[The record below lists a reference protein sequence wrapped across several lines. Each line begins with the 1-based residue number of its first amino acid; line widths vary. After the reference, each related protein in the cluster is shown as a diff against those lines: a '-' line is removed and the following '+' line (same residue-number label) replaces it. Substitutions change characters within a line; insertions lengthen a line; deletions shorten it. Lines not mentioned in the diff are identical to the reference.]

1 MTPDEDRL
9 HIQNIIRSAWEIDGY
24 IKGMDY
30 EDFVTN
36 ESARTAVATNL
47 SMIGNETRLLS
58 DDFKE
63 QFDEIDMNVLQNLR
77 QAPYNEEME
86 IFQHQIWNIASKDIP
101 LIRQKLADVQTRI
114 QPEDDIKGTTTDTTR
129 NNMK

>member
-24 IKGMDY
+24 IKGIDY

-36 ESARTAVATNL
+36 ESARTAVAKNL
-47 SMIGNETRLLS
+47 SMIGNEARLLS
-58 DDFKE
+58 DEFKE
-63 QFDEIDMNVLQNLR
+63 QYDEIDMNVLQNLR

-86 IFQHQIWNIASKDIP
+86 IFQTQIWNIASKDIP
-101 LIRQKLADVQTRI
+101 LIRQKLTDVQTRI
-114 QPEDDIKGTTTDTTR
+114 QPEEDIKGTTTDTTR
-129 NNMK
+129 NNLK